1 MAKNVKGHDHG
12 GRWRHC
18 PRCGG
23 RLADATHCPHC
34 DWRHFPNPPLAVV
47 ALVTAVDGAV
57 LLVRR
62 AADATAAGRWSRPG
76 GFVDVGE
83 HPEAALARELAEE
96 TGLAMAGAHLLR
108 ADLDRT
114 DPAKP
119 VVALTYA
126 VTATGAPQPADDA
139 DAVGWFSPVA
149 LPELAFD
156 ADRARID
163 EAQSS
168 GTSQPGVG
176 GG

>member
-1 MAKNVKGHDHG
+1 MATDVTGHDHG

-23 RLADATHCPHC
+23 RLAGPPQCPHC
-34 DWRHFPNPPLAVV
+34 GWRHFPNPPLAVV
-47 ALVTAVDGAV
+47 AVVTADDGRV

-62 AADATAAGRWSRPG
+62 GAAATAAGRWSLPG

-83 HPEAALARELAEE
+83 HPGTALAREVAEE
-96 TGLAMAGAHLLR
+96 TGLSVTSVRLLR

-114 DPAKP
+114 DPAKA

-126 VTATGAPQPADDA
+126 VTAAGTPAPADDA
-139 DAVGWFSPVA
+139 DAVGWFAADA
-149 LPELAFD
+149 LPDLAFA
-156 ADRARID
+156 ADRVRID

>member
-1 MAKNVKGHDHG
+1 MATDVTGHDHG

-23 RLADATHCPHC
+23 HLAEPTHCPHC
-34 DWRHFPNPPLAVV
+34 GWRHFPNPPLAVV
-47 ALVTAVDGAV
+47 ALVAADDGRV

-62 AADATAAGRWSRPG
+62 DAAATAAGRWSLPG

-96 TGLAMAGAHLLR
+96 TGLSMAGARLLR
-108 ADLDRT
+108 VDLDRT
-114 DPAKP
+114 DPAKA

-126 VTATGAPQPADDA
+126 VTATGAPSPADDA
-139 DAVGWFSPVA
+139 DAVGWFEPDG
-149 LPELAFD
+149 LPALAFE
-156 ADRARID
+156 ADRDRIG
-163 EAQSS
+163 EVQSS

>member
-1 MAKNVKGHDHG
+1 MATDVTGHDHG

-23 RLADATHCPHC
+23 RLAGATQCPHC

-47 ALVTAVDGAV
+47 ALVTTDDGSV

-62 AADATAAGRWSRPG
+62 AAGAVAAGAWSLPG

-83 HPEAALARELAEE
+83 HPETALARELAEE
-96 TGLAMAGAHLLR
+96 TGLSVAGAHLLR

-114 DPAKP
+114 DPAKA

-126 VTATGAPQPADDA
+126 VRATGAPEPGDDA
-139 DAVGWFSPVA
+139 DAVGWFAPDD

-156 ADRARID
+156 ADRVRIED
-163 EAQSS
+163 AQSS